1 VKNPIKVKGDESEVR
16 KYILG
21 TTGHDGVSAII
32 LKNVATRVVCANTL
46 GVALG
51 ERGGATWRVQHTASA
66 KERLEEAGKAFRRIA
81 ESYETFGELANVL
94 AVTRFSG
101 RQMQSNID
109 QVLPVPEDDRDH
121 RRILT
126 EREKVLRLYETAT
139 GVEKLRGTAW
149 AAFQGW
155 TEYAD
160 HHRALRD
167 TGRQEPR
174 RARLES
180 IWLGRAASMKQAA
193 LGAIAQEAGS
203 QLAAA

>member
-1 VKNPIKVKGDESEVR
+1 M
-16 KYILG
+16 
-21 TTGHDGVSAII
+21 
-32 LKNVATRVVCANTL
+32 

-51 ERGGATWRVQHTASA
+51 ERGGASWRIQHTANA

-94 AVTRFSG
+94 AGTRFTG
-101 RQMQSNID
+101 RQMQSTID
-109 QVLPVPEDDRDH
+109 QVLPIPVDDRDH
-121 RRILT
+121 RRLLT
-126 EREKVLRLYETAT
+126 EREKVLRLFETAT

-180 IWLGRAASMKQAA
+180 IWMGRASGMKQAA
-193 LGAIAQEAGS
+193 LGAIAQETGI
-203 QLAAA
+203 QLTAA